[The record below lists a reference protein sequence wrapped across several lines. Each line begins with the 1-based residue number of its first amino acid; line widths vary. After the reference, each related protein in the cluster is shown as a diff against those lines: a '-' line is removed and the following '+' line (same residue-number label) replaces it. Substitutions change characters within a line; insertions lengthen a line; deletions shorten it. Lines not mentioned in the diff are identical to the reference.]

1 MLCAAKPPCWCPVA
15 EEAAAVQER
24 FDHHCAVRW
33 AITAALQWQHS
44 WFLGR
49 TVRAHGDARN
59 TASLLRGSSCAQV
72 VGNCIALR
80 NHRFFVALLFS
91 GQVGCL
97 LLTGGAS
104 WKLRQMGFPS

>member
-1 MLCAAKPPCWCPVA
+1 MIV
-15 EEAAAVQER
+15 
-24 FDHHCAVRW
+24 
-33 AITAALQWQHS
+33 
-44 WFLGR
+44 
-49 TVRAHGDARN
+49 
-59 TASLLRGSSCAQV
+59 QV

-91 GQVGCL
+91 GQAGCL